1 MSLTETSINHMDIDN
16 INNLLNGGKYI
27 PKIKKDKL
35 LERKNLLEG
44 KSKKHIV
51 KHFNNNIDD
60 FPILSKKIDTNK
72 IENNNVWT
80 TKKSDKIYDKKN
92 VPETIKKNI
101 LKTEKNITN
110 NLELSNKSND
120 DKYDNEYDDEY
131 DNEYYNEYDDY

>member
-1 MSLTETSINHMDIDN
+1 MDIDN
-16 INNLLNGGKYI
+16 INNLLNGEKYI

-44 KSKKHIV
+44 KSKKHIA

-60 FPILSKKIDTNK
+60 FPVLSKKKIDTNK

-101 LKTEKNITN
+101 LKTEKKITN

-120 DKYDNEYDDEY
+120 DEY
-131 DNEYYNEYDDY
+131 DNEYGNEYDDY